1 MAFSVGG
8 QIEWKKID
16 RGCFEEACRECGL
29 NRKLFMQRL
38 DEKRVLFKDAL
49 MRAAEAVHDEGFED
63 AARMAEKILEVS
75 NASS

>member
-1 MAFSVGG
+1 M
-8 QIEWKKID
+8 
-16 RGCFEEACRECGL
+16 

>member
-1 MAFSVGG
+1 MR
-8 QIEWKKID
+8 IEQ
-16 RGCFEEACRECGL
+16 
-29 NRKLFMQRL
+29 KLFMQRL

-75 NASS
+75 YAAT